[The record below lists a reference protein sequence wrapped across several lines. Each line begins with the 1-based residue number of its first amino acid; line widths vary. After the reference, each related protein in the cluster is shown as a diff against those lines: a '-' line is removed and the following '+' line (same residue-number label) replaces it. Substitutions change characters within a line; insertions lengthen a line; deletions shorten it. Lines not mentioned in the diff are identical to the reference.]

1 MTYPRNCEESN
12 TKSSTS
18 GTSNGNP
25 CGGFEFIPDFSGI
38 CGTQTFFFLLYCF
51 VDHCLSLAF
60 EHLTIALSC
69 SFSNSGFWLLLLV
82 SSNFSFFYFQNKQT
96 MSFLR
101 GIGSNTSINCFALN
115 LKNGQQVNPDVDIC
129 SKLNSEMY
137 LRLSSFDNRRTC
149 KRIPLLL
156 ARSYVD
162 EEKYGICVVQLKN
175 ALGVSITVGRINSM
189 RY

>member
-1 MTYPRNCEESN
+1 MSYSWPIHGIVKRVTRKVPLVEPATVILEEDLN
-12 TKSSTS
+12 SS
-18 GTSNGNP
+18 P
-25 CGGFEFIPDFSGI
+25 ILVGFVVLKP
-38 CGTQTFFFLLYCF
+38 FFL
-51 VDHCLSLAF
+51 
-60 EHLTIALSC
+60 ALSC

-175 ALGVSITVGRINSM
+175 ALGVSITVSRINSM

>member
-1 MTYPRNCEESN
+1 
-12 TKSSTS
+12 
-18 GTSNGNP
+18 
-25 CGGFEFIPDFSGI
+25 
-38 CGTQTFFFLLYCF
+38 
-51 VDHCLSLAF
+51 
-60 EHLTIALSC
+60 
-69 SFSNSGFWLLLLV
+69 
-82 SSNFSFFYFQNKQT
+82 

-149 KRIPLLL
+149 KRIPLSL

-162 EEKYGICVVQLKN
+162 EEKYGICVVQQKFEDIKRSNQKPEFEKEQDN
-175 ALGVSITVGRINSM
+175 AMVECSKARDKQ
-189 RY
+189 